1 KGIFLQF
8 MSAEKLDNDIKS
20 GNIVITIPNFLLGA
34 TIERSII
41 IIEEAQTMSPNTIK
55 LIAERAGEGSIVVV
69 VGDSKQRYS
78 VKKREDGFNDLIR
91 KVTVESK
98 NGPRI
103 SKFENVGYVRM
114 SSDNNMRSALSKFI
128 TDIYEGNDE

>member
-1 KGIFLQF
+1 IKNPTEAGDDQIGFLQGGAEDKISYHIHSMKGIFLQF

-91 KVTVESK
+91 KV
-98 NGPRI
+98 
-103 SKFENVGYVRM
+103 
-114 SSDNNMRSALSKFI
+114 
-128 TDIYEGNDE
+128 